1 MAELKKRGIIAV
13 TGASRGLG
21 ASSALELARRGFK
34 VACLTRAGKGI
45 EELPVPKRLAKS
57 IIAERCDVT
66 DEQSVARAL
75 GAAAKRG
82 GGLAGVLNNAGY
94 HTRGPSAELATED
107 FEAVQRTNV
116 TGVFIVA
123 REAYPLLVE
132 GGGGMIVNMGSFFDR
147 LGVPQNLA
155 YAASKAAVGAITRCL
170 AVEWATQGI
179 TVINVAPGYIETNL
193 NREFLSRPSVR
204 DYLIQRIPAGRP
216 GTPEEVARLVAAL
229 FEEALH
235 FMTGETIYMD
245 GGQTIAH

>member
-1 MAELKKRGIIAV
+1 MAKRKRQGIIAV

-21 ASSALELARRGFK
+21 ASSALELARRGFT

-45 EELPVPKRLAKS
+45 EEVPVPKRLAPR

-66 DEQSVARAL
+66 DEHSVARAL
-75 GAAAKRG
+75 AAAAQRG

-94 HTRGPSAELATED
+94 HIRGPSAELATED

-116 TGVFIVA
+116 TGVFVVA
-123 REAYPLLVE
+123 REAHPLLLAN
-132 GGGGMIVNMGSFFDR
+132 GGGMIVNMGSFFDR

-170 AVEWATQGI
+170 AVEWAAQGI

-193 NREFLSRPSVR
+193 NREFLSRPAVR
-204 DYLIQRIPAGRP
+204 EYLLPRIPVGRL
-216 GTPEEVARLVAAL
+216 GTPREVARLVAAL
-229 FEEALH
+229 FEEKLH
-235 FMTGETIYMD
+235 YMTGETIYMD
-245 GGQTIAH
+245 CAQTIAH